1 MLLVLNGPKRVDS
14 VSWSFLGLL
23 TQILQQSL
31 HSEVI
36 LTSKILPKV
45 LFECYKNHCQTAYT
59 VSEYHILLIFLFSW
73 SMKHCGIF
81 CRLTRKVLKLKDN
94 THYKQHFQ
102 SAEKPCPCYFPCQVH
117 ELQKPVFCL
126 LSRGKGSDNCS
137 ILQLITVSEAKSVRK
152 KIQRKKI
159 SLIVYFIEEK

>member
-1 MLLVLNGPKRVDS
+1 MEFFRSAYSNFAAVITF
-14 VSWSFLGLL
+14 WSNFNF
-23 TQILQQSL
+23 
-31 HSEVI
+31 
-36 LTSKILPKV
+36 SKILPKV
-45 LFECYKNHCQTAYT
+45 LFECYKNHCQIAYT
-59 VSEYHILLIFLFSW
+59 VSGYHILLIFLFSW
-73 SMKHCGIF
+73 SVKHCGIF